1 MKKLLSAILCIAMT
15 ATLVACGSQTSP
27 DASGDTASETK
38 IVLKVAAQGA
48 DNSHEIETLNNFAAL
63 ASEYS
68 NGTVEVQVFSNGSLG
83 SLTDM
88 IEGVTL
94 GTIEMCFAGIGN
106 LQQICPDFAAYD
118 QWMYGDA
125 EDIIAVYNS
134 EIGQS
139 LNQKLLDTAATRLL
153 SYCNC
158 TSGRMYLWSSTPL
171 KTMDDYKNL
180 TLRVPGN
187 KSIATAL
194 AAIGKTAQVGFG
206 DMYTAAQ
213 TGMIDVGSADIATM
227 ISAGYDEVVPYCN
240 EITPNYM
247 PLALVV
253 SESVYQSMSE
263 DQQQALTKAAVEAC
277 TYWGTHQDELKAEA
291 MEMLEDSKSQLVEM
305 EPAELE
311 KMNDLIHNAIADYL
325 STSVDPNTIA
335 QIREIVGK

>member
-118 QWMYGDA
+118 QWMYGGA

-139 LNQKLLDTAATRLL
+139 LNQKLIDTAATRLL

-171 KTMDDYKNL
+171 KTMDD
-180 TLRVPGN
+180 
-187 KSIATAL
+187 
-194 AAIGKTAQVGFG
+194 
-206 DMYTAAQ
+206 
-213 TGMIDVGSADIATM
+213 
-227 ISAGYDEVVPYCN
+227 
-240 EITPNYM
+240 
-247 PLALVV
+247 
-253 SESVYQSMSE
+253 
-263 DQQQALTKAAVEAC
+263 
-277 TYWGTHQDELKAEA
+277 
-291 MEMLEDSKSQLVEM
+291 
-305 EPAELE
+305 
-311 KMNDLIHNAIADYL
+311 
-325 STSVDPNTIA
+325 
-335 QIREIVGK
+335 

>member
-1 MKKLLSAILCIAMT
+1 MKKVLSMIMCIVMLV
-15 ATLVACGSQTSP
+15 TLVACGAESS
-27 DASGDTASETK
+27 DTVDTPSDSK
-38 IVLKVAAQGA
+38 VVLKVAAQGA
-48 DNSHEIETLNNFAAL
+48 DSSHEIETLNNFASL
-63 ASEYS
+63 AAEYS
-68 NGTVEVQVFSNGSLG
+68 NGSVEVQVFSNGSLG

-94 GTIEMCFAGIGN
+94 GSIEMCFVGIGN

-118 QWMYGDA
+118 QWMYGSA

-134 EIGQS
+134 EIGQQ
-139 LNQKLLDTAATRLL
+139 LNQTLIDTASTRLL

-158 TSGRMYLWSSTPL
+158 TSGRMYLWSKTPL
-171 KTMDDYKNL
+171 KTMDDYNGL

-194 AAIGKTAQVGFG
+194 AAIGTTAQVGFG

-227 ISAGYDEVVPYCN
+227 ISAGYDDVFPYCN

-247 PLALVV
+247 PLALVI
-253 SESVYQSMSE
+253 SEDFYQSMTE
-263 DQQQALTKAAVEAC
+263 AQQQAITKAATEAC
-277 TYWGTHQDELKAEA
+277 TYWDSHQDELMTEA
-291 MEMLEDSKSQLVEM
+291 MEMLENSKSEYVEM

-311 KMNDLIHNAIADYL
+311 KMSDLIHDAIESYL
-325 STSVDPNTIA
+325 GSMVDAEMIA
-335 QIREIVGK
+335 QIRSMVE